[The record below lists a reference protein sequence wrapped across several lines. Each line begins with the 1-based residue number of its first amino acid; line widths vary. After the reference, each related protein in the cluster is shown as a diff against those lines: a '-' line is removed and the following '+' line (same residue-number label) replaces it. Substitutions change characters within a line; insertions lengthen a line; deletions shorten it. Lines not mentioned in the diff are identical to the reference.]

1 MFLRCVSLLL
11 LSLSLGQAEE
21 PVAIVEPPITTAD
34 RDHWAWRPLG
44 PAVIPRVKA
53 TGHLANPIDH
63 FIAEKLEGKNLSLA
77 PEADRRT
84 LIRRL
89 YFDLLGLPPTA
100 EAVVEFEADA
110 RPDAY
115 ERLVE
120 SLLASPAF
128 GERWAQHWLD
138 LARFAETDGFEH
150 DKVRPNAWR
159 YRDWLISALNAD
171 QSYDEFVLH
180 QLAGDEVSP
189 AAALATGFLLAGQ
202 DMPDINLTTE
212 RRHMVLN
219 EMTTTVGS
227 VFLGLTV
234 GCAQCHDHKSD
245 PVSQADFYRLRAF
258 FESAL
263 QFKEQKL
270 ALAGGE
276 VSGRVMRVSTGR
288 PVPTRFAV
296 RGDFRRL
303 GQVMKPAA
311 PRIALGRTGSGP
323 EASRTGLAKWMS
335 GSRNPLFL
343 RSAVN
348 RLWQFHFGQP
358 LAGTPNDLGRNAGKP
373 SHPELLDWLAAELP
387 RRGWSL
393 KSMHRLL
400 LTSAAYRQ
408 VSRGEGEHWARRLAA
423 DPGNRLYSRM
433 NRRRLDGESLR
444 DTLLTLSGRVTQR
457 AGGPGVRPPLPREIT
472 STLLKNQWPV
482 STDEKDHHRRSV
494 YLFARRNL
502 RYPLF
507 ELFDRPDGTASCAH
521 RKESTTAPQ
530 SLILLNSGFSLTMAK
545 SLAGRCQAG
554 AAPAGESVRRMYR
567 LLFQREPSREE
578 MRLARQ
584 FVAGP
589 SSGDVEPLAQLA
601 LALINL
607 NEFLF
612 VD

>member
-1 MFLRCVSLLL
+1 MFPRCVSFLLFCL
-11 LSLSLGQAEE
+11 ALGQAEE
-21 PVAIVEPPITTAD
+21 PATIVEPPITTAD
-34 RDHWAWRPLG
+34 REHWAWHPLG
-44 PAVIPRVKA
+44 QAAIPRVKA
-53 TGHLANPIDH
+53 TRHLANPVDH

-100 EAVVEFEADA
+100 EAVVEFETDA

-171 QSYDEFVLH
+171 QPYDEFVFH

-303 GQVMKPAA
+303 GQVVKPAV
-311 PRIALGRTGSGP
+311 PRIALGLAESSPAT
-323 EASRTGLAKWMS
+323 SRAGLAKWMS

-358 LAGTPNDLGRNAGKP
+358 LAGTPNDIGRNGEKP

-387 RRGWSL
+387 KRNWSL

-400 LTSAAYRQ
+400 LTSATYRQ
-408 VSRGEGEHWARRLAA
+408 VSRGAGETWAKRLAA
-423 DPGNRLYSRM
+423 DPGNRLHSRM
-433 NRRRLDGESLR
+433 NRRRLDGETLR
-444 DTLLTLSGRVTQR
+444 DALLAVSGQATQR
-457 AGGPGVRPPLPREIT
+457 AGGTGVRPPLPKEIT
-472 STLLKNQWPV
+472 STLLNNQWPV
-482 STDEKDHHRRSV
+482 SRDEEDHHRRSV

-507 ELFDRPDGTASCAH
+507 ELFDRPDGASSCAR

-545 SLAGRCQAG
+545 ALAKRCQVG
-554 AAPAGESVRRMYR
+554 AAPAGESIRRMYG

-578 MRLARQ
+578 VRLASQ
-584 FVAGP
+584 FLSQP
-589 SSGDVEPLAQLA
+589 SDGAVEPLAQLA

-607 NEFLF
+607 NESLF

>member
-21 PVAIVEPPITTAD
+21 SVAIVEPPITTAD

-44 PAVIPRVKA
+44 QAAIPRVKA
-53 TGHLANPIDH
+53 TGHLANPVDH

-77 PEADRRT
+77 SEADRRT

-159 YRDWLISALNAD
+159 YRDWLISALNVD

-202 DMPDINLTTE
+202 DMPDINLAAE

-245 PVSQADFYRLRAF
+245 PISQADFYRLRAF
-258 FESAL
+258 FESGL
-263 QFKEQKL
+263 HFKEQKL

-303 GQVMKPAA
+303 GQVVKPAV
-311 PRIALGRTGSGP
+311 PRIALGLAESSPAT
-323 EASRTGLAKWMS
+323 SRAGLAKWMS

-358 LAGTPNDLGRNAGKP
+358 LAGTPNDIGRNGEKP

-387 RRGWSL
+387 KRNWSL

-400 LTSAAYRQ
+400 LTSSTYRQ
-408 VSRGEGEHWARRLAA
+408 VSRGAGETWAKRLAA
-423 DPGNRLYSRM
+423 DPGNRLHSRM
-433 NRRRLDGESLR
+433 NRRRLDGETLR
-444 DTLLTLSGRVTQR
+444 DALLAVSGQATQR
-457 AGGPGVRPPLPREIT
+457 AGGTGVRPPLPKEIT
-472 STLLKNQWPV
+472 STLLNNQWPV
-482 STDEKDHHRRSV
+482 SRDEEDHHRRSV

-507 ELFDRPDGTASCAH
+507 ELFDRPDGASSCAR

-545 SLAGRCQAG
+545 ALTKRCQVG
-554 AAPAGESVRRMYR
+554 AAPAGESIQRMYG

-578 MRLARQ
+578 VRLASQ
-584 FVAGP
+584 FLSQP
-589 SSGDVEPLAQLA
+589 SDGAVEPLAQLA

-607 NEFLF
+607 NESLF

>member
-1 MFLRCVSLLL
+1 MFLRCASLLL
-11 LSLSLGQAEE
+11 LSLALGRAAE
-21 PVAIVEPPITTAD
+21 PAANVESPITDAD

-44 PAVIPRVKA
+44 QATVPSVKA
-53 TGHLANPIDH
+53 AGRLANPVDH
-63 FIAEKLEGKNLSLA
+63 FIAEKLESNSLSLA

-89 YFDLLGLPPTA
+89 YFDLLGLPPSPR
-100 EAVVEFEADA
+100 AVAAFEADI
-110 RPDAY
+110 RPGAY
-115 ERLVE
+115 VRLLD
-120 SLLASPAF
+120 SLLASPVY

-159 YRDWLISALNAD
+159 YRDWLIDALNAD
-171 QSYDEFVLH
+171 QPYDQFVLH
-180 QLAGDEVSP
+180 QLAGDAVSST
-189 AAALATGFLLAGQ
+189 AALGTGFLLAGQ
-202 DMPDINLTTE
+202 DMPDINLAVE

-219 EMTTTVGS
+219 EMTATVGS
-227 VFLGLTV
+227 VFLGLNV
-234 GCAQCHDHKSD
+234 GCAQCHEHKSD
-245 PVSQADFYRLRAF
+245 PLSQADFYRLRAF

-276 VSGRVMRVSTGR
+276 VSGRVMRISSK
-288 PVPTRFAV
+288 PAPTRFAV

-303 GQVMKPAA
+303 GQVMKPAV
-311 PRIALGRTGSGP
+311 PRIALGSVEHGP
-323 EASRTGLAKWMS
+323 TSSRAGLARWMS

-343 RSAVN
+343 RAAVN

-358 LAGTPNDLGRNAGKP
+358 LAGTPNDMGHDGEP
-373 SHPELLDWLAAELP
+373 PTHPELLDWLAAELP
-387 RRGWSL
+387 RRDWSI

-400 LTSAAYRQ
+400 LASTTYRQ
-408 VSRGEGEHWARRLAA
+408 ASRGQGDRWARRLTG

-433 NRRRLDGESLR
+433 HRWRLDGESLR
-444 DTLLTLSGRVTQR
+444 DTLLTLSGRATQR

-482 STDEKDHHRRSV
+482 STDTEDHHRRSV

-507 ELFDRPDGTASCAH
+507 ELFDRPDGTASCAR

-545 SLAGRCQAG
+545 ALAKRCKDGETPVGR
-554 AAPAGESVRRMYR
+554 SIRRMYG

-578 MRLARQ
+578 LHLAKRFLAEPSDGEVDPLTQ
-584 FVAGP
+584 F
-589 SSGDVEPLAQLA
+589 A

>member
-44 PAVIPRVKA
+44 QAAIPRVKA
-53 TGHLANPIDH
+53 TGHLANPVDH

-77 PEADRRT
+77 SEADRRT

-159 YRDWLISALNAD
+159 YRDWLISALNVD

-245 PVSQADFYRLRAF
+245 RSARPIFIGCARSSRAPC
-258 FESAL
+258 
-263 QFKEQKL
+263 
-270 ALAGGE
+270 
-276 VSGRVMRVSTGR
+276 T
-288 PVPTRFAV
+288 
-296 RGDFRRL
+296 
-303 GQVMKPAA
+303 
-311 PRIALGRTGSGP
+311 
-323 EASRTGLAKWMS
+323 
-335 GSRNPLFL
+335 SRNRNLPL
-343 RSAVN
+343 
-348 RLWQFHFGQP
+348 
-358 LAGTPNDLGRNAGKP
+358 
-373 SHPELLDWLAAELP
+373 
-387 RRGWSL
+387 
-393 KSMHRLL
+393 
-400 LTSAAYRQ
+400 
-408 VSRGEGEHWARRLAA
+408 
-423 DPGNRLYSRM
+423 
-433 NRRRLDGESLR
+433 
-444 DTLLTLSGRVTQR
+444 
-457 AGGPGVRPPLPREIT
+457 PGV
-472 STLLKNQWPV
+472 
-482 STDEKDHHRRSV
+482 
-494 YLFARRNL
+494 
-502 RYPLF
+502 
-507 ELFDRPDGTASCAH
+507 
-521 RKESTTAPQ
+521 
-530 SLILLNSGFSLTMAK
+530 K
-545 SLAGRCQAG
+545 SA
-554 AAPAGESVRRMYR
+554 
-567 LLFQREPSREE
+567 
-578 MRLARQ
+578 
-584 FVAGP
+584 
-589 SSGDVEPLAQLA
+589 DV
-601 LALINL
+601 
-607 NEFLF
+607 
-612 VD
+612 

>member
-1 MFLRCVSLLL
+1 MFPRCVSFLLFCL
-11 LSLSLGQAEE
+11 ALGQAEE
-21 PVAIVEPPITTAD
+21 PATIVEPPITTAD
-34 RDHWAWRPLG
+34 REHWAWHPLG
-44 PAVIPRVKA
+44 QAAIPRVKA
-53 TGHLANPIDH
+53 TRHLANPVDH

-171 QSYDEFVLH
+171 QPYDEFVFH

-303 GQVMKPAA
+303 GQVVKPAV
-311 PRIALGRTGSGP
+311 PRIALGLAESSPAT
-323 EASRTGLAKWMS
+323 SRAGLAKWMS

-358 LAGTPNDLGRNAGKP
+358 LAGTPNDIGRNGEKP

-387 RRGWSL
+387 KRNWSL

-400 LTSAAYRQ
+400 LTSATYRQ
-408 VSRGEGEHWARRLAA
+408 VSRGAGETWAKRLAA
-423 DPGNRLYSRM
+423 DPGNRLHSRM
-433 NRRRLDGESLR
+433 NRRRLDGETLR
-444 DTLLTLSGRVTQR
+444 DALLAVSGQATQR
-457 AGGPGVRPPLPREIT
+457 AGGTGVRPPLPKEIT
-472 STLLKNQWPV
+472 STLLNNQWPV
-482 STDEKDHHRRSV
+482 SRDEEDHHRRSV

-507 ELFDRPDGTASCAH
+507 ELFDRPDGASSCAR

-545 SLAGRCQAG
+545 ALTKRCQVG
-554 AAPAGESVRRMYR
+554 AAPAGESIQRMYG

-578 MRLARQ
+578 VRLASQ
-584 FVAGP
+584 FLSQP
-589 SSGDVEPLAQLA
+589 SDGAVEPLAQLA

-607 NEFLF
+607 NESLF

>member
-1 MFLRCVSLLL
+1 
-11 LSLSLGQAEE
+11 
-21 PVAIVEPPITTAD
+21 
-34 RDHWAWRPLG
+34 
-44 PAVIPRVKA
+44 
-53 TGHLANPIDH
+53 
-63 FIAEKLEGKNLSLA
+63 
-77 PEADRRT
+77 
-84 LIRRL
+84 
-89 YFDLLGLPPTA
+89 
-100 EAVVEFEADA
+100 VEFEADA

-358 LAGTPNDLGRNAGKP
+358 LAGTPDDLGRNAGKP

-554 AAPAGESVRRMYR
+554 AAPAGEFVRRMYR

-584 FVAGP
+584 FAGQAAAMLNHSHNLP
-589 SSGDVEPLAQLA
+589 SP
-601 LALINL
+601 
-607 NEFLF
+607 
-612 VD
+612 

>member
-1 MFLRCVSLLL
+1 MFPRCVSFLLFCL
-11 LSLSLGQAEE
+11 ALGQAEE
-21 PVAIVEPPITTAD
+21 PATIVEPPITTAD
-34 RDHWAWRPLG
+34 REHWAWHPLG
-44 PAVIPRVKA
+44 QAAIPRVKA
-53 TGHLANPIDH
+53 TRHLANPVDH

-100 EAVVEFEADA
+100 EAVVEFETDP

-171 QSYDEFVLH
+171 QPYDEFVFH

-202 DMPDINLTTE
+202 DMPDINLAAE

-245 PVSQADFYRLRAF
+245 PISQADFYRLRAF
-258 FESAL
+258 FESGL

-270 ALAGGE
+270 AIAGGE
-276 VSGRVMRVSTGR
+276 VSGRVMRISSGK

-303 GQVMKPAA
+303 GQVVKPAV
-311 PRIALGRTGSGP
+311 PRIALGLAESSPAT
-323 EASRTGLAKWMS
+323 SRAGLAKWMS

-358 LAGTPNDLGRNAGKP
+358 LAGTPNDIGRNGEKP

-387 RRGWSL
+387 KRNWSL

-400 LTSAAYRQ
+400 LTSATYRQ
-408 VSRGEGEHWARRLAA
+408 VSRGAGETWAKRLAA
-423 DPGNRLYSRM
+423 DPGNRLHSRM
-433 NRRRLDGESLR
+433 NRRRLDGETLR
-444 DTLLTLSGRVTQR
+444 DALLAVSGQATQR
-457 AGGPGVRPPLPREIT
+457 AGGTGVRPPLPKEIT
-472 STLLKNQWPV
+472 STLLNNQWPV
-482 STDEKDHHRRSV
+482 SRDEEDHHRRSV

-507 ELFDRPDGTASCAH
+507 ELFDRPDGASSCAR

-545 SLAGRCQAG
+545 ALTKRCQVG
-554 AAPAGESVRRMYR
+554 AAPAGESIQRMYG

-578 MRLARQ
+578 VRLASQ
-584 FVAGP
+584 FLSQP
-589 SSGDVEPLAQLA
+589 SDGAVEPLAQLA

-607 NEFLF
+607 NESLF